1 MHLPEEAVCPA
12 PVSRRRPG
20 PPTITK
26 VTSSGPGTAIAVTV
40 WPPAMTGGGEI
51 NLTFYLSGVPV
62 AGGANL
68 TRTAT
73 GFTPT
78 QA

>member
-1 MHLPEEAVCPA
+1 MCRVC
-12 PVSRRRPG
+12 RRPA
-20 PPTITK
+20 PPTIK
-26 VTSSGPGTAIAVTV
+26 QIAASGPATAIVVTV
-40 WPPAMTGGGEI
+40 MPPAITGGSKT
-51 NLTFYLSGVPV
+51 NLTFFLTGVPV